1 MNDID
6 IILALESRW
15 VTRQELSEMLGM
27 GDRAARAYIE
37 DLNIRL
43 KAYGKC
49 VLSSATRKGYH
60 IPNPLDEEDVAL
72 ANAVLNELKNKAIS
86 IFERRQSVEN
96 FIKFAESAKVVG
108 KEEQITLF

>member
-1 MNDID
+1 MNDAD
-6 IILALESRW
+6 IILNLESRW
-15 VTRQELSEMLGM
+15 VTREELCDMLGSN
-27 GDRAARAYIE
+27 DRAVRSYIE

-43 KAYGKC
+43 KGHGKC
-49 VLSSATRKGYH
+49 VLSSSSRKGYH
-60 IPNPLDEEDVAL
+60 IPNPLSEEDVAI
-72 ANAVLNELKNKAIS
+72 ANMVLNELKSKAIS